1 MRGTTHNKLWLLED
15 DNEQSVVGVSLGADH
30 CAEHEWGIGPLNEM
44 LGICHTLGFGKR
56 RDPET
61 GPCGIERYTV
71 GASHSV
77 EEDIFSFASD
87 HNYAFFL
94 CWRPWKKDDS
104 DFSNLTQT
112 VKKGG
117 WLFRECQPKRDWTAP
132 LKRESPIAE
141 DWEFS
146 SAWHDSG
153 FILLAPKKYE
163 NRVKELYEAALRH
176 DLAVWIGPGGPF
188 SNGGLTLAIVSKIA
202 QKHLDSMKEADEA
215 AARLRKLF
223 RESGIEQR
231 LKEAGKKYFAC
242 SPSMVPEDEK
252 RETKYKIICWL
263 NPQDQEDNHYGW
275 YTIEDLDLWAQGEGP
290 VIENAEAAKKEST

>member
-1 MRGTTHNKLWLLED
+1 
-15 DNEQSVVGVSLGADH
+15 
-30 CAEHEWGIGPLNEM
+30 M
-44 LGICHTLGFGKR
+44 LGICHTDGFGKR
-56 RDPET
+56 RDPES

-77 EEDIFSFASD
+77 EEDIFFFASD

-94 CWRPWKKDDS
+94 CWSPWKKDASS
-104 DFSNLTQT
+104 DFGNLTQT

-117 WLFRECQPKRDWTAP
+117 WLFRECQPRG
-132 LKRESPIAE
+132 E

-153 FILLAPKKYE
+153 FILLAPKKHE

-202 QKHLDSMKEADEA
+202 QKHLDEMKEADEA

-242 SPSMVPEDEK
+242 SPSMVDKDSEW
-252 RETKYKIICWL
+252 ETKYKIICWL

-275 YTIEDLDLWAQGEGP
+275 YTIEDLDLWARGAGP
-290 VIENAEAAKKEST
+290 VIEKAEAAKKKSTG